1 MTLLLKMSFRNL
13 WRHRTRMVVTLVAVS
28 LSSMLVFVY
37 FALIEGSHTSMLRN
51 LLQSGRY
58 GVIQLYHPEYKDT
71 PTLWH
76 SLTLSPETEQ
86 RIRRVPSVVAVAPR
100 IRTGALL
107 SVGPNSVGVGLMAL
121 RWAADSTL
129 SPLFVVQGRR
139 PRPGENTLLLSE
151 KVARSLDLAV
161 GDTVVL
167 ITQDAYGSLAVD
179 LFAIVGLYRSG
190 NPDAD
195 PFLALMDLQTAQT
208 FLAMPDQVTEI
219 ALWTTNLMRPQA
231 TARRLRQLLGPSV
244 LVLTW
249 QEDHPE
255 IDQYLKLDSG
265 SGWIT
270 VDMLLFLVALIVLST
285 LYMNVVERTREFGV
299 MMALG
304 LRPRWIR
311 GVVLLESLWVG
322 LLGAGLGLVG
332 GLALAGYLSAH
343 PWVWHLEGGGEL
355 FGISQVEIY
364 TRILP
369 VHFVYTLLLVLVLSL
384 VGGWLPS
391 RRAASLTPAE
401 ALRHV

>member
-1 MTLLLKMSFRNL
+1 
-13 WRHRTRMVVTLVAVS
+13 
-28 LSSMLVFVY
+28 
-37 FALIEGSHTSMLRN
+37 
-51 LLQSGRY
+51 
-58 GVIQLYHPEYKDT
+58 
-71 PTLWH
+71 
-76 SLTLSPETEQ
+76 
-86 RIRRVPSVVAVAPR
+86 
-100 IRTGALL
+100 
-107 SVGPNSVGVGLMAL
+107 
-121 RWAADSTL
+121 
-129 SPLFVVQGRR
+129 
-139 PRPGENTLLLSE
+139 
-151 KVARSLDLAV
+151 
-161 GDTVVL
+161 
-167 ITQDAYGSLAVD
+167 
-179 LFAIVGLYRSG
+179 
-190 NPDAD
+190 
-195 PFLALMDLQTAQT
+195 MDLQTAQT

-219 ALWTTNLMRPQA
+219 ALWTTDPMHPQA

-369 VHFVYTLLLVLVLSL
+369 VHFVYTLFLVLVLSL